1 MAGGEMR
8 KGKGY
13 GYPIQILVA
22 ETCRLSCEL
31 MAAALSRYRHRVTV
45 VAWATSPNQI
55 LKSFTSKKPD
65 VCIISSRLKD
75 GTSGVGVARELHTAH
90 AQARVLM
97 LIDSLER
104 AAVVEAFRAGALGV
118 FPREGSFG
126 DLYAGIQKVS
136 TGQIWADNEQLQ
148 YLVESIGNA
157 GTPAITDA
165 RGNALLTQREQS
177 LVDLVAQGRTNRDI
191 SRELHL
197 SEHTVRNYLFRI
209 FNKLGTSSRLELAL
223 YAINHREAAKE
234 QLVAQV

>member
-1 MAGGEMR
+1 MR
-8 KGKGY
+8 KGKGK

-31 MAAALSRYRHRVTV
+31 MAAALSRYRRRLTV
-45 VAWATSPNQI
+45 VAWATNSAQI
-55 LKSFTSKKPD
+55 LEVYASKKPD
-65 VCIISSRLKD
+65 VCIISSHLKD
-75 GTSGVGVARELHTAH
+75 GTSSGIGVARELHAAH
-90 AQARVLM
+90 AEARVLM

-157 GTPAITDA
+157 GTPGITDA
-165 RGNALLTQREQS
+165 RGNALLTRREQS
-177 LVDLVAQGRTNRDI
+177 LVDLIAQGRTNRDI

-209 FNKLGTSSRLELAL
+209 FNKLGTSNRLELAL
-223 YAINHREAAKE
+223 YAINHREPAKE
-234 QLVAQV
+234 QLVAQD